1 MRIGHRGCDGL
12 RLICSARMACCCPEI
27 GSTGGSH
34 RLAEQ
39 SAQTA
44 CTSDTGSIG
53 CLDDEINAAGIER
66 LRQLRPT
73 VDLDPEQAP
82 IVKWAFEAYASGNYS
97 TASLRD
103 ELIDVA

>member
-1 MRIGHRGCDGL
+1 MGVVGELIRVAASLGIPRVAVTGIEVVRMRIGHRGCDGL

-66 LRQLRPT
+66 LRQLRP
-73 VDLDPEQAP
+73 
-82 IVKWAFEAYASGNYS
+82 Y
-97 TASLRD
+97 R
-103 ELIDVA
+103 